1 MAQKSPEQRKSYHVT
16 KAFKGINT
24 RANRT
29 AIDPDEFAWIENA
42 QPIGF
47 GNIKV
52 VPTSSNVAVTWSNT
66 VSSIYSV
73 NINNSDYIC
82 AFQNTGGAEYYKID
96 TATSGTIA
104 AAGTFSNSGVRISQ
118 WKNERALI
126 IDPNKGYYTW
136 DANTAPV
143 VVGSI
148 GSVGITNPGSGYTE
162 PPVVIVSAPNDSN
175 GVRATMLSS
184 ISNAA
189 GTVIGFTITSG
200 GTSYTSFP
208 SVSLSAPPNPGGVQA
223 TAVVTAISGT
233 GVIQALSVTNPGS
246 GYITA
251 PSVTFSG
258 GGGSGANIAAV
269 LGSGIVTGLT
279 ITEAGSG
286 YTSAPT
292 ITFSGGGGGSGAA
305 AVAGPL
311 SFAKGAVGVVV
322 INGGSGYTNSSNTTI
337 TISAAPAGGTNAT
350 ATAIVFGNSVTGIVV
365 TNPGAGY
372 TSNPTVTIGGT
383 GTNASANGVATL
395 NTNTDI
401 ASFQGR
407 TWIAQGRT
415 VFYSGANTY
424 NDFVSVSAGSLVLTD
439 STLHSNISALIAAN
453 NFLYVFGD
461 DSINVF
467 SDVRVGST
475 GVTTFTNT
483 NVSASTGSTYYDAI
497 YPYYRSLL
505 FMNQYGAFALVGATV
520 TKLSDALDGIF
531 PLIDFTKPITGGQ
544 VLVNNIL
551 CATFNCY
558 YQDPTLGTRP
568 IQLVFIDKKWFV
580 TSQGTVNKVFPVT
593 TANKLWLYGTGG
605 TDLLKLYTNSS
616 AAINTTVTSALWPME
631 DTIRDKQA
639 LKFGLETTLTASG
652 SFNVT
657 VDSESNTSPVYVMT
671 NVISWINNSFT
682 TIPWINASSA
692 VITWQGGIGYTLY
705 KSDAQQLGK
714 YLGLTITSTTPAYVL
729 NTLEM
734 EYELRARF

>member
-1 MAQKSPEQRKSYHVT
+1 MAKSPEQRKSYHVT

-29 AIDPDEFAWIENA
+29 AIDADEFSWLENV
-42 QPIGF
+42 QPVGF
-47 GNIKV
+47 GNIRS
-52 VPTSSNVAVTWSNT
+52 VPNSSNVAVTWSNT

-104 AAGTFSNSGVRISQ
+104 PAGTFSNSGVRITQ

-126 IDPNKGYYTW
+126 IDPNKGYYSW
-136 DANTAPV
+136 EANSYPV

-148 GSVGITNPGSGYTE
+148 GSVGITNPGFNYTE
-162 PPVVIVSAPNDSN
+162 PPVVTVSAPNDSN
-175 GVRATMLSS
+175 GTQATILAQ

-189 GTVIGFTITSG
+189 GTILGFTITSG
-200 GTSYTSFP
+200 GSGYTTFP
-208 SVSLSAPPNPGGVQA
+208 SVSIGAPPNPGGVQA
-223 TAVVTAISGT
+223 TAVVTSITSGAISS
-233 GVIQALSVTNPGS
+233 LSVTNPGS

-279 ITEAGSG
+279 LTEAGTG

-311 SFAKGAVGVVV
+311 TFAKGAVGVIVV
-322 INGGSGYTNSSNTTI
+322 NGGSGYANSANTTV
-337 TISAAPAGGTNAT
+337 TIGAAPVGGTNAT
-350 ATAIVFGNSVTGIVV
+350 ATAIVFGNSVTSIVV

-383 GTNASANGVATL
+383 GSNASAKAVATL

-401 ASFQGR
+401 SSFQGR

-415 VFYSGANTY
+415 VFYSAANTY
-424 NDFVSVSAGSLVLTD
+424 EDFVSVSAGSLVITD
-439 STLHSNISALIAAN
+439 STMHSNITGLISAN

-461 DSINVF
+461 ESINVF
-467 SDVRVGST
+467 SDVRVGTT
-475 GVTTFTNT
+475 GITSFTNT

-497 YPYYRSLL
+497 FPYFRSLL
-505 FMNQYGAFALVGATV
+505 FMNQYGIFALVGATV
-520 TKLSDALDGIF
+520 TKLSEALDGII
-531 PLIDFTKPITGGQ
+531 PLIDFTKPVSGGQ

-551 CATFNCY
+551 CAAFNCY
-558 YQDPTLGTRP
+558 YNDPNDSNRP
-568 IQLVFIDKKWFV
+568 IQLVFFDKKWFV
-580 TSQGTVNKVFPVT
+580 TSQGTILKSLPVT
-593 TANKLWLYGTGG
+593 TANKIWLYGTSGK
-605 TDLLKLYTNSS
+605 DLRLLYNDSQSS
-616 AAINTTVTSALWPME
+616 ISSTIQSALWPME

-639 LKFGLETTLTASG
+639 LKFGIETTLTAG
-652 SFNVT
+652 GTFNVT
-657 VDSESNTSPVYVMT
+657 VDSQSNVSPTYVIT
-671 NVISWINNSFT
+671 NITPWINNNFQ
-682 TIPWINASSA
+682 TISWTNNSSTIIN
-692 VITWQGGIGYTLY
+692 WQGGTGYTLY

-714 YLGLTITSTTPAYVL
+714 YLGLTITSSTPGYIL

>member
-16 KAFKGINT
+16 KSFKGINT

-52 VPTSSNVAVTWSNT
+52 VPTSSNVAISWSNT

-82 AFQNTGGAEYYKID
+82 AFQNTGGAEYYKVD
-96 TATSGTIA
+96 TAAFGTIA
-104 AAGTFSNSGVRISQ
+104 VAGTFSNSGVRISQ
-118 WKNERALI
+118 WKNDRALI

-136 DANTAPV
+136 DTKTAPV
-143 VVGSI
+143 IVGSI
-148 GSVGITNPGSGYTE
+148 GAVGITNPGSGYTE
-162 PPVVIVSAPNDSN
+162 PPVVTISAPNDSN
-175 GVRATMLSS
+175 GVQATMLAQ

-189 GTVIGFTITSG
+189 GTITGFTITSG
-200 GTSYTSFP
+200 GSSYTTFP
-208 SVSLSAPPNPGGVQA
+208 NVTIAAPPSAGGVQA
-223 TAVVTAISGT
+223 TAVVTSISSGAISSLQ
-233 GVIQALSVTNPGS
+233 ITNPGS
-246 GYITA
+246 GYISA

-258 GGGSGANIAAV
+258 GGGSGANIAAT
-269 LGSGIVTGLT
+269 LGSGLVTGLT

-286 YTSAPT
+286 YTAAPT

-311 SFAKGAVGVVV
+311 TFAKGAVGVVV
-322 INGGSGYTNSSNTTI
+322 VNGGSGYTNSSNTTV
-337 TISAAPAGGTNAT
+337 TIGAAPAGGTNAT
-350 ATAIVFGNSVTGIVV
+350 ATAVVFGNSVTSIIV

-372 TSNPTVTIGGT
+372 TSNPTVTIGGA
-383 GTNASANGVATL
+383 GANASAKAVTTL

-415 VFYSGANTY
+415 VFYSAANTY

-439 STLHSNISALIAAN
+439 STLHSNISALISAN

-475 GVTTFTNT
+475 GTTSFTNT
-483 NVSASTGSTYYDAI
+483 NVSASNGSTYYDAI
-497 YPYYRSLL
+497 FPYFRSLL
-505 FMNQYGAFALVGATV
+505 FMNQYGMFALVGATV
-520 TKLSDALDGIF
+520 TKLSEALDGII
-531 PLIDFTKPITGGQ
+531 PRIDFTKPITGGQ
-544 VLVNNIL
+544 VLINNIL
-551 CATFNCY
+551 CAAFNCY
-558 YQDPTLGTRP
+558 YNDPTDAVRP
-568 IQLVFIDKKWFV
+568 IQLVFFDKKWFV
-580 TSQGTVNKVFPVT
+580 TSQGTINRLLPVT
-593 TANKLWLYGTGG
+593 TSNKLWLYGTAGK
-605 TDLLKLYTNSS
+605 DLRLLYSDSGSS
-616 AAINTTVTSALWPME
+616 ISSTITSALWPME

-639 LKFGLETTLTASG
+639 LKFGIETTLTSG
-652 SFNVT
+652 GTFNVT
-657 VDSESNTSPVYVMT
+657 VDSQSNVSPVYVLT
-671 NVISWINNSFT
+671 NITPWINNNFQAISWINNS
-682 TIPWINASSA
+682 SS
-692 VITWQGGIGYTLY
+692 VITWQGGTGYTLY

>member
-16 KAFKGINT
+16 KAFKGMNT

-29 AIDPDEFAWIENA
+29 AIDADEFAWLENI

-47 GNIKV
+47 GNLKV
-52 VPTSSNVAVTWSNT
+52 VPYSSNVAVTWSNT
-66 VSSIYSV
+66 VASIYSV

-82 AFQNTGGAEYYKID
+82 AFQQNGGAQYYKID
-96 TATSGTIA
+96 TATFGNIA
-104 AAGTFSNSGVRISQ
+104 SSGTFSNAGVRISQ
-118 WKNERALI
+118 WKNDRALI

-136 DANTAPV
+136 NANTAPV

-175 GVRATMLSS
+175 GVRATMLAS

-208 SVSLSAPPNPGGVQA
+208 SVTISAPSNPAGVQA
-223 TAVVTAISGT
+223 TAVVTSITANSISS
-233 GVIQALSVTNPGS
+233 IQVTNPGS
-246 GYITA
+246 GYISA

-322 INGGSGYTNSSNTTI
+322 INGGSGYTNSSNTTV
-337 TISAAPAGGTNAT
+337 TISGAPAGGTTAT
-350 ATAIVFGNSVTGIVV
+350 ATSIVFGNSVVGIIV
-365 TNPGAGY
+365 TNPGSGY
-372 TSNPTVTIGGT
+372 TSNPIVTIGGT

-424 NDFVSVSAGSLVLTD
+424 NDFVSVSAGSIVLTD
-439 STLHSNISALIAAN
+439 STLHSNISGLIAAN

-497 YPYYRSLL
+497 FPYYRSLL

-551 CATFNCY
+551 CAAFNCY

-580 TSQGTVNKVFPVT
+580 TSQGTFNKMFPVT

-605 TDLLKLYTNSS
+605 TNLRTLYSDATASIS
-616 AAINTTVTSALWPME
+616 TTVTSALWPME

-639 LKFGLETTLTASG
+639 LKFGIETTLTAG
-652 SFNVT
+652 GLFNIT
-657 VDSESNTSPVYVMT
+657 VDSEGNTSPVYVLG
-671 NVISWINNSFT
+671 NYVSWINNAYQ
-682 TIPWINASSA
+682 TISWTNASSA
-692 VITWQGGIGYTLY
+692 VITWIGGGGYNLY

-714 YLGLTITSTTPAYVL
+714 YLGLTITSISPAYVL

>member
-136 DANTAPV
+136 DTNTAPV

-162 PPVVIVSAPNDSN
+162 PPVVTVSAPNDSN
-175 GVRATMLSS
+175 GTRATMLAQ

-189 GTVIGFTITSG
+189 GTITGFTITSG
-200 GTSYTSFP
+200 GSSYTTFP
-208 SVSLSAPPNPGGVQA
+208 TVSLGAPPNPGGVQA
-223 TAVVTAISGT
+223 TAVVTSISSGAIASLQ
-233 GVIQALSVTNPGS
+233 ITNPGS
-246 GYITA
+246 GYIAA

-258 GGGSGANIAAV
+258 GGGSGANIAAT

-286 YTSAPT
+286 YTTAPT

-305 AVAGPL
+305 AIAGPL
-311 SFAKGAVGVVV
+311 TFAKGAVGVVV
-322 INGGSGYTNSSNTTI
+322 INGGSGYINSSNTTI
-337 TISAAPAGGTNAT
+337 TIGAAPAGGTNAA
-350 ATAIVFGNSVTGIVV
+350 ATAVVFGNSVTQIIV

-372 TSNPTVTIGGT
+372 TSNPTVTIGGA
-383 GTNASANGVATL
+383 GSNASAKAVATL
-395 NTNTDI
+395 NTNTDV

-439 STLHSNISALIAAN
+439 STVHSNVTALISAN

-475 GVTTFTNT
+475 GVTSFTNT

-497 YPYYRSLL
+497 FPYYRSLL
-505 FMNQYGAFALVGATV
+505 FMNQYGVFALVGATV
-520 TKLSDALDGIF
+520 TKLSDALDGVI
-531 PLIDFTKPITGGQ
+531 PLIDYTQPISGGQ

-551 CATFNCY
+551 CAAFNCY

-568 IQLVFIDKKWFV
+568 VQFVFFDKKWFV
-580 TSQGTVNKVFPVT
+580 TSQGTIKRVLPVT
-593 TANKLWLYGTGG
+593 TANKLWLYGTNQ
-605 TDLLKLYTNSS
+605 TNLRLLYNDAST
-616 AAINTTVTSALWPME
+616 AISTTIESALWPME

-639 LKFGLETTLTASG
+639 LKFGIETTLTSG
-652 SFNVT
+652 GTFNVT
-657 VDSESNTSPVYVMT
+657 VDSESNVSPSYVLT
-671 NVISWINNSFT
+671 NVTPWINNNFQTISWINNT
-682 TIPWINASSA
+682 SA
-692 VITWQGGIGYTLY
+692 VITWQGGTGYTLY

-714 YLGLTITSTTPAYVL
+714 YLGLTITSSTPAYVL